1 MLMCA
6 YSTQLWHFFVVMVRL
21 PCGTDVIVLIDRRSQ
36 AVVQGIANALTF
48 PLIVRIM
55 PWLGD
60 SCS

>member
-21 PCGTDVIVLIDRRSQ
+21 PRGTDVIILVDRRSQ

-48 PLIVRIM
+48 PLIVCIIHR
-55 PWLGD
+55 LGY